1 MTSAMAPSI
10 SCLIVRYCACKS
22 TKGIFMGRN
31 QRSEIRTQCLAAL
44 EGTKKAR
51 GIPRI
56 NSGNAYILG
65 NDCAGSN
72 DHLIANR
79 HWEDRSACSDTY
91 TFSKFGRPPELRIF
105 RRSAGAEQVVNK
117 HRAMR
122 NEAVIANGDEIADE
136 CVRLNPA
143 SFADSHSLLYLYK
156 WADETVVS
164 NRAPIEIDRRHHGDV
179 FTEGYIDNPC
189 VADFW
194 LCHETLA

>member
-22 TKGIFMGRN
+22 TKGIFMGRS

-56 NSGNAYILG
+56 NSWDGYVFGN
-65 NDCAGSN
+65 NRAGSN

-79 HWEDRSACSDTY
+79 HRQDCGICSDTY
-91 TFSKFGRPPELRIF
+91 TISKFGRTPKVGL
-105 RRSAGAEQVVNK
+105 AGRASVGEAIIDK
-117 HRAMR
+117 HGAMR
-122 NEAVIANGDEIADE
+122 NEALVAERYEFTDE

-143 SFADSHSLLYLYK
+143 SLPDSYSLLYLYE
-156 WADETVVS
+156 WANEAAIS
-164 NRAPIEIDRRHHGDV
+164 NCASIKIDRLHHRDV
-179 FTEGYIDNPC
+179 FTECYIDNSC
-189 VADFW
+189 MADFW
-194 LCHETLA
+194 LFHKGLA